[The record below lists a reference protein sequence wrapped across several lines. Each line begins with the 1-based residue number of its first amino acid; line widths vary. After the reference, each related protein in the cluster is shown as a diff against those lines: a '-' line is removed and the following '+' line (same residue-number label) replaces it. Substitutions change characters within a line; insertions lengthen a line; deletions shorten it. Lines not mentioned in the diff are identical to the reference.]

1 MNNHNDIKKSIDEVK
16 SHIEDSTKGLPE
28 EVFLFATTITP
39 MINVD
44 LLVKNSRGQVLM
56 SWRDDMCGTGWHIPG
71 GIIRFKETFHDRL
84 LKVGESELH
93 TRITHDDNPLMINQI
108 ILKQEVRGHFVSL
121 LYRCYVPDDYV
132 IDNGDIKEGQAG
144 YLKWIDKCPD
154 NFVTGQRDIYNN
166 LWDEIL

>member
-93 TRITHDDNPLMINQI
+93 TRITHDDNPCMINQI

-121 LYRCYVPDDYV
+121 LYKCYVPDDYV
-132 IDNGDIKEGQAG
+132 IDNGDIKEGQPG